1 MKRLCSLSLHVT
13 LIFVSSLDADVVFLQ
28 EVIPDIVELV
38 KGSLPQ
44 YTCLQGDTQGY
55 FVVTLLRKQSV
66 QYLSHAV
73 RPFSSTKMERHL
85 LSVEVLCNSYPVVL
99 MNTHLES
106 MAYSSQVR
114 TVQLKKCFRDCVK
127 ASPEKTIIF
136 GGDLNLRDSEVLS
149 SGGLPQGIQDIW
161 EVCGCDSDLCYT
173 WDTEKNDNLQFK
185 APAGPKPKF
194 RFDRVYVR
202 HSQPPRLTTASFA
215 LIGQK
220 RIQPEGCFPS
230 DHWGLECLF
239 ECR

>member
-85 LSVEVLCNSYPVVL
+85 LSVEVCIAICS
-99 MNTHLES
+99 
-106 MAYSSQVR
+106 
-114 TVQLKKCFRDCVK
+114 
-127 ASPEKTIIF
+127 
-136 GGDLNLRDSEVLS
+136 
-149 SGGLPQGIQDIW
+149 
-161 EVCGCDSDLCYT
+161 
-173 WDTEKNDNLQFK
+173 
-185 APAGPKPKF
+185 
-194 RFDRVYVR
+194 
-202 HSQPPRLTTASFA
+202 
-215 LIGQK
+215 
-220 RIQPEGCFPS
+220 
-230 DHWGLECLF
+230 
-239 ECR
+239 